1 MKMAHSEIKDN
12 IIICL
17 KYLPLRK
24 QMGKLAFWSGE
35 DNMDG

>member
-1 MKMAHSEIKDN
+1 MAHSKTKDD

-24 QMGKLAFWSGE
+24 KTRKVAFWSGE
-35 DNMDG
+35 DSMDR